1 MTWMATRN
9 RWATSPEWIGVIA
22 LLLVAPLLSGFA
34 GHSWWVV
41 PGGVVRRRHRV
52 WRKGVTLRRFGPGD
66 SPLLVDLQRG
76 FGAVL
81 EGKRTCTFALAPGMG
96 MAVVIGW
103 LSTARVSDDALLSFF
118 GPEATW
124 EEPAG
129 SSAAGSP

>member
-9 RWATSPEWIGVIA
+9 RWATGSELIVVVF
-22 LLLVAPLLSGFA
+22 LLLVGPLLSGLA

-52 WRKGVTLRRFGPGD
+52 WRTGVTLRRFGPDD

-81 EGKRTCTFALAPGMG
+81 EGKRLCIFALAPGMG
-96 MAVVIGW
+96 MAVVLGW
-103 LSTARVSDDALLSFF
+103 LSTARVTDDALLSFF
-118 GPEATW
+118 GPDAKW
-124 EEPAG
+124 E
-129 SSAAGSP
+129 